1 MKTENKVKQAKK
13 SLEDIKVNVKVKISA
28 LWVAIMALY
37 IYNDYFSLY
46 KPGSIEEMMQGN
58 MGPFPVTQITMI
70 SAALLMAIPAV
81 MIFLSLVMKPRLNRI
96 VNIILGIV
104 YVVVMVISVQGE
116 WMYYIFMGVVEIIL
130 TVLLV
135 WFAIKWPKNDLKHK

>member
-1 MKTENKVKQAKK
+1 MKTENKVKQVKK
-13 SLEDIKVNVKVKISA
+13 SLEDIKVNIKIKISA

-37 IYNDYFSLY
+37 IYNDFFSLY
-46 KPGSIEEMMQGN
+46 KPGIMEDMLQGN
-58 MGPFPVTQITMI
+58 MGPFPVTQSALF
-70 SAALLMAIPAV
+70 SAAILMAIPAV
-81 MIFLSLVMKPRLNRI
+81 MIFLSLAMKPRLNRI

-130 TVLLV
+130 TALIVLL
-135 WFAIKWPKNDLKHK
+135 AIKWPRLEK

>member
-1 MKTENKVKQAKK
+1 MKIENKVKQAKK
-13 SLEDIKVNVKVKISA
+13 SLEDLKVNVKIKISA

-58 MGPFPVTQITMI
+58 MGPFPVTQMVLF

-96 VNIILGIV
+96 VNIILGIL
-104 YVVVMVISVQGE
+104 YVVVMIVSVQGE

-130 TVLLV
+130 TALIV
-135 WFAIKWPKNDLKHK
+135 WFAIKWPRQEK

>member
-1 MKTENKVKQAKK
+1 MKTENKVKQVKK
-13 SLEDIKVNVKVKISA
+13 SLEDIKVNIKIKISA

-37 IYNDYFSLY
+37 IYNDFFSLY
-46 KPGSIEEMMQGN
+46 KPGIMEDMLQGN
-58 MGPFPVTQITMI
+58 MGPFPVTQSALF
-70 SAALLMAIPAV
+70 SAAILMAIPAV
-81 MIFLSLVMKPRLNRI
+81 MIFLSLVMKPGLNRI

-130 TVLLV
+130 TALIVLL
-135 WFAIKWPKNDLKHK
+135 AIKWPRLEK

>member
-1 MKTENKVKQAKK
+1 MKTENKVKEVKK
-13 SLEDIKVNVKVKISA
+13 SLEDIKVNVKIKISA

-37 IYNDYFSLY
+37 IYNDFFSLY
-46 KPGSIEEMMQGN
+46 KPGSIEEMLQGN
-58 MGPFPVTQITMI
+58 MGPFPVTQMALF

-130 TVLLV
+130 TALIV
-135 WFAIKWPKNDLKHK
+135 WFAIKWPRQEK

>member
-1 MKTENKVKQAKK
+1 MKNNQFEN
-13 SLEDIKVNVKVKISA
+13 IKVNVKIKISA
-28 LWVAIMALY
+28 LWIVIMLLY
-37 IYNDYFSLY
+37 IYNDIFSFF
-46 KPGSIEEMMQGN
+46 KPDALQHIMDGF
-58 MGPFPVTQITMI
+58 MGPFPVTQIALF

-81 MIFLSLVMKPRLNRI
+81 MIILSLVMKPRLNRI

-130 TVLLV
+130 TALIV
-135 WFAIKWPKNDLKHK
+135 WFAIKWPRQEK

>member
-1 MKTENKVKQAKK
+1 MKTENKVKQVKK
-13 SLEDIKVNVKVKISA
+13 SLEDIKVNIKIKISA

-37 IYNDYFSLY
+37 IYNDFFSLY
-46 KPGSIEEMMQGN
+46 KPGIMEDMLQGN
-58 MGPFPVTQITMI
+58 MGPFPVTQSALF
-70 SAALLMAIPAV
+70 SAAILMAIPAV

-130 TVLLV
+130 TALIVLL
-135 WFAIKWPKNDLKHK
+135 AIKWPRLEK